1 MKPIIVRNVA
11 IGQGRP
17 KICVPIVATAAE
29 DILQAAE
36 NMQSLPVDIVEWRA
50 DWYEDAPDTKKVL
63 ELAKDLRETLGEK
76 PFLFTFRT
84 AREGGEKL
92 LPAQEYEELNIA
104 LARSGYVDLLDV
116 ELMTGDEAV
125 VRIFEEAHQMQVRVI
140 CSTHDFFKTPPKE
153 EMRGHLRKMQQL
165 GADILKLAVMPQ
177 SRRDVLTLLEVTL
190 EISEELVDNPV
201 VTMSMASLGLVSRMV
216 GETFGSAITF
226 GAVGQ
231 RSAPGQPGARELAE
245 VLEVIHRN
253 YNL

>member
-1 MKPIIVRNVA
+1 
-11 IGQGRP
+11 
-17 KICVPIVATAAE
+17 
-29 DILQAAE
+29 
-36 NMQSLPVDIVEWRA
+36 
-50 DWYEDAPDTKKVL
+50 
-63 ELAKDLRETLGEK
+63 
-76 PFLFTFRT
+76 
-84 AREGGEKL
+84 
-92 LPAQEYEELNIA
+92 
-104 LARSGYVDLLDV
+104 
-116 ELMTGDEAV
+116 
-125 VRIFEEAHQMQVRVI
+125 
-140 CSTHDFFKTPPKE
+140 
-153 EMRGHLRKMQQL
+153 MRGYLRKMQQL

-190 EISEELVDNPV
+190 EISEELVDNPI